1 MTKGLKIMF
10 GDKKELTAQGTK
22 TEFIKSIYSWIME
35 TLDKKGKSQYKD
47 CFKIEGSSIM
57 CYLPDDYFNFF
68 TIPENTRIE
77 MKFIAKK

>member
-1 MTKGLKIMF
+1 MF

-22 TEFIKSIYSWIME
+22 TEFIKSIHSWIME
-35 TLDKKGKSQYKD
+35 TLDKNGKSQYKD

-57 CYLPDDYFNFF
+57 CHLPDDYFNTFS
-68 TIPENTRIE
+68 IPENTRIE

>member
-1 MTKGLKIMF
+1 MIEGLKIMF

-22 TEFIKSIYSWIME
+22 TEFIKSIHSWIMK
-35 TLDKKGKSQYKD
+35 TLDKNGKSQYKD

-57 CYLPDDYFNFF
+57 CYLPDNYFDFF
-68 TIPENTRIE
+68 AIPENTRIE